1 MPNLAK
7 TQLQWTDVFREF
19 LQYIRYWRITT
30 ALAYRFMKGRIQ
42 VYELNDTTDKLSQWT
57 FLGAKRGLNCSE
69 DGKLWITLTDE
80 TPAPGQARTQVYMD
94 SAKTQLVAQGD
105 AADGATATLAAQNNS
120 GLTGTVKLATI
131 TATLTPIILLLSID
145 ETLKNNRA
153 FDLTTVGGVAAND
166 AVSAR
171 TKNMRDVFISLMSS
185 VKSDIQN
192 GYVNNKLREFLFSV
206 ESSILTVTEALD
218 SNGDVQVT
226 YGGILGDLVQD
237 MGEDSI
243 PQSVLQNTVAA
254 GSPSYDPTNVGV
266 GVLTVLNVRQ
276 NAEAGR
282 LQLTCLAGKDSTLTE
297 EFTVQL
303 LSSIDNSVI
312 KARFNIKVKKVWE
325 SQPIGVRASL
335 ARTITDT
342 NDGAAQV
349 SAYVVNG
356 ETLQNTNAGLLY
368 LNLESGSFGG
378 SNNRRV
384 RLYSDSGRT
393 ALVAEGV
400 RNGDGTVTL
409 AAMNSSGLS
418 GSCVIAYTADDLD
431 IIVNLNPWKK
441 GDIITVAITNDRAGI
456 VQSLFMDIWDVPLP
470 SSGSP
475 TLPDSLIKE
484 GTDHLLT

>member
-7 TQLQWTDVFREF
+7 TQQQWTDMFREL
-19 LQYIRYWRITT
+19 LQYVRYWRI
-30 ALAYRFMKGRIQ
+30 ANAMAFRFMKGRIQ
-42 VYELNDTTDKLSQWT
+42 VYELNDTTDKMSQWT
-57 FLGAKRGLNCSE
+57 FVGAKRGINCSE
-69 DGKLWITLTDE
+69 DGRLWITVTDE
-80 TPAPGQARTQVYMD
+80 TPGAGQARTQVYMD

-131 TATLTPIILLLSID
+131 TATLTPIILLLNID
-145 ETLKNNRA
+145 ESLKNARA
-153 FDLTTVGGVAAND
+153 YDLTTVGGVAASD
-166 AVSAR
+166 AISAR
-171 TKNMRDVFISLMSS
+171 TKTLRDGFVALLATM
-185 VKSDIQN
+185 KSDIQN
-192 GYVNNKLREFLFSV
+192 GYINTKMREFLFSV
-206 ESSILTVTEALD
+206 ESTILSVTEALD

-237 MGEDSI
+237 MGEDST

-254 GSPSYDPTNVGV
+254 GSPSYDPTNVGI

-282 LQLTCLAGKDSTLTE
+282 LQLTCSAGKDTTLTE

-303 LSSIDNSVI
+303 LSSIDNSVV
-312 KARFNIKVKKVWE
+312 KARFNLKVKKVWE

-342 NDGAAQV
+342 NDGSAQV
-349 SAYVVNG
+349 SNYVING

-368 LNLESGSFGG
+368 LNLEQGSFGG

-393 ALVAEGV
+393 NLVAEGV
-400 RNGDGTVTL
+400 RNGNGTVTL
-409 AAMNSSGLS
+409 AAMNSSGLT
-418 GSCVIAYTADDLD
+418 GSCDIVYTVDDVD

-456 VQSLFMDIWDVPLP
+456 VQSLFMDIFDLPLP

-484 GTDHLLT
+484 GVDHLLT